1 MPINTAA
8 PFALDTDIDHI
19 RLLYNADMNNPSM
32 SATTFETYD
41 VNPGLAYFYSL
52 TDRTTNFNLAISNFK
67 TPASAMTFVSGF
79 KA

>member
-1 MPINTAA
+1 
-8 PFALDTDIDHI
+8 
-19 RLLYNADMNNPSM
+19 MNNPSM
-32 SATTFETYD
+32 SATTFETFD

-67 TPASAMTFVSGF
+67 TPASAMTFVSIF